1 MPRINVVFYEP
12 YPMGLGGNFLT
23 QRSILERLDRDKF
36 NPIVLSPQDGIA
48 LDEFRKMDVECVVI
62 VPKGKIGTY
71 GGTILQSG
79 IIGKIGASVDLLKY
93 NLNLVS
99 FLRKKKVDL
108 VYANCVRAE
117 MSIGLAA
124 RLCGIPTL
132 LYVKGE
138 LDNPVID
145 RISFALASKILFFC
159 EENKNDKYPGF
170 VKYYRKKLD
179 ILKIGMDPAAI
190 YALETRDKRH
200 IKKELGI
207 KSDRINI
214 VVVAQLY
221 RPKGQHLV
229 LEALNRLVKDFPTVK
244 LYFLGD
250 HVIEEY
256 RSYRTGLEDYVRRN
270 DLEDNV
276 VFTGWRRDALD
287 IVSLMDILIHP
298 SLAEGFGRAVLES
311 MAIGKPIIASRLG
324 GLREAIK
331 DGENGYLV
339 TPGSVDEIEQRWR
352 ELLLDPELRNRLG
365 VAARETVFEKYLID
379 DKVARLAE
387 IWIKMVQR
395 RKKNK

>member
-1 MPRINVVFYEP
+1 
-12 YPMGLGGNFLT
+12 MGLGGNFLT
-23 QRSILERLDRDKF
+23 QRSILERLDSDKF
-36 NPIVLSPQDGIA
+36 NPIVLSPQDGVA

-62 VPKGKIGTY
+62 PPKGRLGTY

-79 IIGKIGASVDLLKY
+79 IIGKIKASIDLLNY
-93 NLNLVS
+93 NLKLAS
-99 FLRKKKVDL
+99 FLRKKKVDV

-124 RLCGIPTL
+124 RLSGIPTL
-132 LYVKGE
+132 LYIKGE
-138 LDNPVID
+138 LNNPVID
-145 RISFALASKILFFC
+145 RISFALANKILFFC
-159 EENKNDKYPGF
+159 EENKNDKYPGL
-170 VKYYRKKLD
+170 VKYYQKKFD

-190 YALETRDKRH
+190 YAVDARDKSH

-207 KSDRINI
+207 KSDRINV

-229 LEALNRLVKDFPTVK
+229 LEALNRLVKDFPSVR

-256 RSYRTGLEDYVRRN
+256 RPYRIELEDYVRRYN
-270 DLEDNV
+270 LEDNV

-287 IVSLMDILIHP
+287 IVSEMDIMIHP

-352 ELLLDPELRNRLG
+352 ELLMDPGLRNRLG
-365 VAARETVFEKYLID
+365 LAARETVFEKYLID
-379 DKVARLAE
+379 DKVTRMAE
-387 IWIKMVQR
+387 IWTEMVNR
-395 RKKNK
+395 REK